1 MADACHHVH
10 ARAPGAESTTIVIAA
25 GTKKMPEVFELE
37 AEVSLTASDQSLKE
51 EMATTTAADAST
63 ATVVIDTMTATVNMT
78 AMTAA
83 DAVTKAGIVDVPTVD
98 TRFMRSMI
106 TLQSL
111 DLRVMAHLWL
121 SAGRRL

>member
-1 MADACHHVH
+1 M
-10 ARAPGAESTTIVIAA
+10 IAA

-63 ATVVIDTMTATVNMT
+63 VTVVIDTMTATVNMT

-98 TRFMRSMI
+98 TRFMRSTI

-111 DLRVMAHLWL
+111 DLRAMAHLWL